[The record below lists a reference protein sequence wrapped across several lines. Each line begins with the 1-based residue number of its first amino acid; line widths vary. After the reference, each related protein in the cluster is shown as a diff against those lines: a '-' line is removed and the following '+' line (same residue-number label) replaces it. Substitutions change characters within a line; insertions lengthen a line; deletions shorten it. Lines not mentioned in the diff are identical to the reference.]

1 MPTLKTEILGS
12 SVEINY
18 EEAEKDKLIKII
30 EKFNERLSDLNHLKG
45 KVTDN
50 KILFLAALKA
60 EDQVI
65 DLINEDLNHKEKK
78 IIREEQFLKINDL
91 NQQIIKLKDEKR
103 ELNIE
108 NNNLQNL
115 NLKALDKLDKLEKKL
130 NNLIKKIVSQSKDNE
145 E

>member
-12 SVEINY
+12 AVEINY

-30 EKFNERLSDLNHLKG
+30 EKFNERLSDLKHLQG

-65 DLINEDLNHKEKK
+65 DLINEVLNHKEKK
-78 IIREEQFLKINDL
+78 INRKEQFLKINDL

-115 NLKALDKLDKLEKKL
+115 NLKAFDKLDKLEKKL
-130 NNLIKKIVSQSKDNE
+130 SNLIKKTVSQSKDNE